1 MSDDICED
9 LRWVVARLSSAKP
22 RAIYCFDTRPPVLLF
37 TDAACEGSDLDAV
50 TFGAILFD
58 KTGENNIYIYIYI
71 FFFKAFFQLSGLGME
86 AVWESDKL

>member
-1 MSDDICED
+1 MI
-9 LRWVVARLSSAKP
+9 ARLSSAKP

-37 TDAACEGSDLDAV
+37 TDAACEGSDLDVV

-71 FFFKAFFQLSGLGME
+71 YIIFFLSIFPAQWSRNGSGL
-86 AVWESDKL
+86 ESDKL